1 VEQEARADQAKK
13 TLIDYR
19 TYDNQSTEMIRM
31 TLKPGGVLVNKNK
44 IQETEMND
52 AEGWSWKPLEKG
64 GILTIRHKTGNQ
76 VKVWA
81 N

>member
-1 VEQEARADQAKK
+1 
-13 TLIDYR
+13 
-19 TYDNQSTEMIRM
+19 MIRM